1 MGPLFEDDSGK
12 ADIHLKISFFTVIV
26 STVVLLFV
34 GVLSALIPA
43 SRAAN
48 LDPWKP
54 CGTND
59 NDNFVE
65 APHRKCS
72 TLSNCHPDPERSRGI
87 CNSRQAAAPF
97 HLTPHLSRD
106 TLSAYLEVL
115 DCPSLLSI
123 ASNPRWRTPG
133 TNSSGRFASPSGRAL
148 ALVGFLAAEVHT
160 ASCNFNNSIN
170 FPVPHRQPRT
180 EEFLAGSPFPHLD
193 PARIA
198 QFGALIA
205 AVVVFAIVLFFV
217 FLYLNSVFR
226 FILFDSVIKKHC
238 SIGDGWTR
246 WHRTG
251 RRYFVWQLVLIVAEV
266 LSLCFLIGLP
276 LAIAAALG
284 WFRDPG
290 EHIGRSALGV
300 ILLIGLFLV
309 FVLVA
314 AAVQLIAKDF
324 LVPIMA
330 LEGLDFADAWSRL
343 LGIIR
348 PEPGKYIIYLLL
360 KIVLAIAAAILFGI
374 LTLIPIF
381 AVVVPAVIA
390 LFAGYKAGLG
400 WNVTTVSLVII
411 GGLCPAF
418 SSTLCRLSDQ

>member
-1 MGPLFEDDSGK
+1 MPVSAVDCVQPALAHTRDQLF
-12 ADIHLKISFFTVIV
+12 
-26 STVVLLFV
+26 
-34 GVLSALIPA
+34 
-43 SRAAN
+43 R
-48 LDPWKP
+48 
-54 CGTND
+54 
-59 NDNFVE
+59 
-65 APHRKCS
+65 
-72 TLSNCHPDPERSRGI
+72 
-87 CNSRQAAAPF
+87 PF
-97 HLTPHLSRD
+97 R
-106 TLSAYLEVL
+106 
-115 DCPSLLSI
+115 I
-123 ASNPRWRTPG
+123 AQWTR
-133 TNSSGRFASPSGRAL
+133 L

-411 GGLCPAF
+411 GGTVLLSVLLFAVSLISVPGTVFFPAF
-418 SSTLCRLSDQ
+418 AIYFFSSRYPNLNALLYPAPPPAPVLPPAPENPPPFDPPPPFEPPPLPPSPEPIG